1 VRARIALN
9 GIRVFADLEGAGEA
23 AAALLL
29 ESLGTILAAGRSPSV
44 VLAGGTTP
52 RGALERLSRGILARG
67 LPVHR
72 VRWLFGDERWVAR
85 SHPRSNEGMARETL
99 LAPVGAPQETIASWD
114 AGTGDP
120 VAAAGRYAVHTAAAR
135 AAGGP
140 DIVLLGM
147 GADGHTASLFPGAEA
162 AVPGH
167 GLLPVSPDLPGDTA
181 AVYLAGE
188 KEWRLT
194 LCPVFL
200 NRAALVV
207 FLVDGQEKA
216 GALGRVLDGDRA
228 LPASWITGGRRL
240 FLVTERA
247 APPRGGDFGGPV
259 RSA

>member
-1 VRARIALN
+1 LN
-9 GIRVFADLEGAGEA
+9 GIRVFADIEEAGA
-23 AAALLL
+23 AAAGLLL
-29 ESLGTILAAGRSPSV
+29 EAIGAVLAAGREPCV

-52 RGALERLSRGILARG
+52 RGALGLLARGILAQA
-67 LPVHR
+67 LPVR
-72 VRWLFGDERWVAR
+72 RMRWLFGDERWVAPG
-85 SHPRSNEGMARETL
+85 HPRSNEGMARETL
-99 LAPVGAPQETIASWD
+99 LGPVGAPEQTIASWG
-114 AGTGDP
+114 AGVGQP
-120 VAAAGRYAVHTAAAR
+120 VEAAARYAAHTAAAR
-135 AAGGP
+135 AGGGP

-167 GLLPVSPDLPGDTA
+167 GVLPVGPDLPGDTA
-181 AVYLAGE
+181 AVYRAGE

-200 NRAALVV
+200 NRAARVL
-207 FLVDGQEKA
+207 FLLDGQEKA
-216 GALGRVLDGDRA
+216 GALARVLGGDRG
-228 LPASWITGGRRL
+228 LPASWITGRSRL